1 MFDANWPN
9 ATLWGDLVSFLTDPV
24 VALFVSLAVGYGIGM
39 LRIGPIQIG
48 GVCGT
53 LFVALLIGQLGVT
66 IGADL
71 KNTAFA
77 LFIFALGF
85 TAGPQFFA
93 NVRSGWRYGILSIV
107 EVVSVLGLLALA
119 VHFLHLDPGTTAGLF
134 AGSATES
141 AVIGTASE
149 AISRLDILP
158 EEAALLQSNIA
169 TAYSITY
176 LFGLVA
182 IVVFTNQI
190 APLLLRINLREE
202 AKALAKTLGEE
213 ETEDTAEGL
222 PALVGRA
229 FRVGSLAGSTIGAFE
244 NSRKNAVTI
253 ERIKRSRDIVEA
265 TPDME
270 LEPDDIVFV
279 LGRRNA
285 VIAAQDRLGD
295 EVPVPANTNLP
306 LATRDIVLVR
316 KEVFGLRISELRKM
330 AATDLRRGV
339 FIQTIRRLGRTLPV
353 LPGTVLE
360 QGDILTL
367 FGPEKAVARASKEL
381 GNDLPPTDK
390 TDFIFLGLGVVV
402 GLFVG
407 GLSLKFGALDLTL
420 GTGGGALVAGLFF
433 GWLHMHFPRRG
444 SLPTAAAEFM
454 KDFGLATFIAAVGL
468 SAGPDAIKLIQQ
480 YGLILP
486 VLGILISALPAL
498 FSLIIGTLL
507 LRIEAPILLG
517 AIAGQHCS
525 TPTISALVSNA
536 GNSIPVIGYTVTYAI
551 SNVLLPLMGPVV
563 VSMAVA
569 MQ

>member
-1 MFDANWPN
+1 MHTGRTQSF
-9 ATLWGDLVSFLTDPV
+9 GCLVAFLADPV
-24 VALFVSLAVGYGIGM
+24 VALFVSLALGYGIGL
-39 LRIGPIQIG
+39 LRVGPIQVG

-53 LFVALLIGQLGVT
+53 LFVALLIGQLGVS
-66 IGADL
+66 IDADL

-93 NVRSGWRYGILSIV
+93 NVRSGWRYGFLSII
-107 EVVSVLGLLALA
+107 EVVSVLALLALA
-119 VHFLHLDPGTTAGLF
+119 VHFLRLDPGTAAGLF

-149 AISRLDILP
+149 ALGRLDLP
-158 EEAALLQSNIA
+158 ADEIARLQSNIA
-169 TAYSITY
+169 TAYSVTY

-182 IVVFTNQI
+182 IVVFTTQI

-202 AKALAKTLGEE
+202 AAALAKTYGADEE
-213 ETEDTAEGL
+213 EDVAEGL

-229 FRVGSLAGSTIGAFE
+229 FQAGPIAGSSVGEFE
-244 NSRKNAVTI
+244 LSRKSAITI
-253 ERIKRSRDIVEA
+253 ERIKRGREIIET
-265 TPDME
+265 TPD
-270 LEPDDIVFV
+270 LVIEPDDIVFV

-285 VIAAQDRLGD
+285 LIAAQERLGS

-306 LATRDIVLVR
+306 LTKRDIVLVR
-316 KEVFGLRISELRKM
+316 KEAFGLRISELRRL

-339 FIQTIRRLGRTLPV
+339 FIESIRRLGRTVPT

-360 QGDILTL
+360 EGDILTL
-367 FGPEKAVARASKEL
+367 YGSEPAVARASAEL
-381 GNDLPPTDK
+381 GNDLPPTNK
-390 TDFIFLGLGVVV
+390 TDFIFLGLGIVA
-402 GLFVG
+402 GLLLG
-407 GLSLKFGALDLTL
+407 SLSLRWGALDVTL

-433 GWLHMHFPRRG
+433 GWLHMHFPRHG
-444 SLPTAAAEFM
+444 ALPVAAADFM

-468 SAGPDAIKLIQQ
+468 SAGPDAIQLIQQ

-486 VLGILISALPAL
+486 ALGILVSALPAL
-498 FSLIIGTLL
+498 ASLIIGTLVL
-507 LRIEAPILLG
+507 KIEAPILLG

-563 VSMAVA
+563 VSIAVA
-569 MQ
+569 MTMPV